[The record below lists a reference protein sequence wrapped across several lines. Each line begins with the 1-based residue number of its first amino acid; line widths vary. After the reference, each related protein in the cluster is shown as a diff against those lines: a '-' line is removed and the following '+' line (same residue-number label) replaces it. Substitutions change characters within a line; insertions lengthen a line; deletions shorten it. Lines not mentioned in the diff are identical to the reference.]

1 MSPETYSTTAPLGL
15 AVAKFSAVLPVSL
28 IEVAEKLPGPVTV
41 VVPLIAPSAVGAG
54 LVGIVA
60 IGSEMFAFAVQVPE
74 VTGALVML
82 VALVPMFAA
91 HEFTSLQ
98 LVGSVHAPAGYAPL
112 PLSQL
117 SIAPSASKLEFANAA
132 LLNPG
137 IGQLVAAST
146 CAVAALMTSVAVTRR
161 QRRTVMKTILRQ

>member
-1 MSPETYSTTAPLGL
+1 M
-15 AVAKFSAVLPVSL
+15 VVL
-28 IEVAEKLPGPVTV
+28 
-41 VVPLIAPSAVGAG
+41 PLIAPSAVGAG
-54 LVGIVA
+54 LVGIVG
-60 IGSEMFAFAVQVPE
+60 IGSERFAFAVHVPE
-74 VTGALVML
+74 VTGALVMV

-91 HEFTSLQ
+91 HELTSLQ

-117 SIAPSASKLEFANAA
+117 SIDPFASNVVFANAA

-146 CAVAALMTSVAVTRR
+146 CAVAALMTSVAVTTR
-161 QRRTVMKTILRQ
+161 QRRAVMKTSL